1 MSLDAA
7 MKIAIS
13 GMNASQF
20 ALANTANNIANVN
33 TPGYA
38 RKVVQFENQTAG
50 TDAAGVRISG
60 VTRAIDLF
68 LAREQL
74 VASAQAKR
82 FQAVAIIH
90 DRLQSLL
97 GSPGDNISFTGKLDS
112 LLNSIPGLATDPGS
126 SVRRTALVNSMD
138 GFAAEINRISQ
149 LVQDLRA
156 EADRRI
162 IDSLTRV
169 NNAILRIHELNPAI
183 AREERVGRDATALV
197 DQRES
202 ALREIAKV
210 IDIRT
215 NTMSGGIM
223 GVSTTSGV
231 VLLDQ
236 IPRELT
242 YSPPATVNTQVQ
254 FPQIIV
260 NKLDVQ
266 SNTLTPTGDVI
277 DPNVRSGALRGLLD
291 VRSREL
297 PQIAAGL
304 GEFAGQVID
313 ALNAVHNDNSAVP
326 AASSMTGRNV
336 GVVATDL
343 HASFTGKVT
352 LATLDANNKYVNR
365 VEIDFDA
372 NTFSTNGGGAVA
384 LGGTTIGDVLTDVN
398 TALGAGTLVLS
409 NGALTFAAPAGAT
422 GVATLQDATTPSA
435 RGGRGFSHFFGLN
448 DVMSAQVPSNFDTGF
463 AAGEV
468 HGFGSS
474 GIMSVSLKSA
484 DGQVAKTFDLDFASI
499 GGANFSNVVTDLNTG
514 LNGFGTFALD
524 SNGAMSFSP
533 SDTYKDYNLV
543 VTSDATSRGASS
555 KSLSD
560 LFGIG
565 DRYVQDAAFQV
576 KVRSDILADP
586 KKLALA
592 KLDMSANALAGTVP
606 ALTVGDNR
614 GVIDFQNVATR
625 TYSFAA
631 VGGLSATTTT
641 LAAFGATVL
650 GDMASKAEQSSVR
663 EKDSGA
669 LAAELE
675 ARISADSGVNL
686 DEELANMILFQNA
699 YAASA
704 RMIAAAR
711 DLFDILLQL
720 SG

>member
-1 MSLDAA
+1 MSLSAA

-13 GMNASQF
+13 GINASQF

-38 RKVVQFENQTAG
+38 RKVVQFESQTAG

-60 VTRAIDLF
+60 VTRTVDLF

-82 FQAVAIIH
+82 FEAMAIIH

-97 GSPGDNISFTGKLDS
+97 GTPGDNISFTGKLDA
-112 LLNSIPGLATDPGS
+112 LLNSIPGLATDPES
-126 SVRRTALVNSMD
+126 SVRRTAMVNSMD
-138 GFAAEINRISQ
+138 AFAAEINRVSK
-149 LVQDLRA
+149 LLQDLRA

-162 IDSLTRV
+162 TDALARV
-169 NNAILRIHELNPAI
+169 NNAILRIQQLNPAI

-215 NTMSGGIM
+215 NIMTGGIM

-236 IPRELT
+236 VPRKLT
-242 YSPPATVNTQVQ
+242 YAPPATVNTQVQ

-266 SNTLTPTGDVI
+266 SKALTPTGDVI
-277 DPNVRSGALRGLLD
+277 DPNIRSGSLRGLLD
-291 VRSREL
+291 VRSQEL
-297 PQIAAGL
+297 PQIASGL

-313 ALNAVHNDNSAVP
+313 ALNAAHNDNSAVP
-326 AASSMTGRNV
+326 APSSMVGRNV
-336 GVVATDL
+336 GVLATDL

-352 LATLDANNKYVNR
+352 LATLDASNNYVNR

-372 NTFSTNGGGAVA
+372 NTISTNGGGAVA
-384 LGGTTIGDVLTDVN
+384 LSGTTIAAVITDVN
-398 TALGAGTLVLS
+398 AALGGGALVLS
-409 NGALTFAAPAGAT
+409 NGALTFAAPAGAA
-422 GVATLQDATTPSA
+422 GVVTLQDTAAPSA
-435 RGGRGFSHFFGLN
+435 RGGRGFAHFFGLN
-448 DVMSAQVPSNFDTGF
+448 DVMSGQVPSHFDTGF
-463 AAGEV
+463 TASEA

-474 GIMSVSLKSA
+474 GVMSIELKGP
-484 DGQVAKTFDLDFASI
+484 DGQSAKTFSLDFASI
-499 GGANFSNVVTDLNTG
+499 GGINFSNIVTDLNTG
-514 LNGFGTFALD
+514 MNGFGTFALD
-524 SNGAMSFSP
+524 SKGALSFSP
-533 SDTYKDYNLV
+533 STTYKDYTLG
-543 VTSDATSRGASS
+543 VTSDTTSRGASS

-592 KLDMSANALAGTVP
+592 KLDINANALAGTVP

-614 GVIDFQNVATR
+614 GVIDFQGVATR

-631 VGGLSATTTT
+631 AGGLSATTTT

-650 GDMASKAEQSSVR
+650 SDMASKAEQSSLR
-663 EKDSGA
+663 EKDSAA

-675 ARISADSGVNL
+675 ARISANSGVNL

-720 SG
+720 TG

>member
-13 GMNASQF
+13 GLNTSQF

-50 TDAAGVRISG
+50 TDPAGVRVSG

-82 FQAVAIIH
+82 FEAIAIIH
-90 DRLQSLL
+90 DRLQAML
-97 GSPGDNISFTGKLDS
+97 GTPGDNITFTGKLDA
-112 LLNSIPGLATDPGS
+112 LLNSIPGLATDPES
-126 SVRRTALVNSMD
+126 NVRRTALVNSMD
-138 GFAAEINRISQ
+138 SFAAEINRVSQ
-149 LVQDLRA
+149 LVQDLRG

-162 IDSLTRV
+162 SDSLGRV
-169 NNAILRIHELNPAI
+169 NNSILRIYELNPAI
-183 AREERVGRDATALV
+183 AREVRVGRDATALIE
-197 DQRES
+197 QRET

-215 NTMSGGIM
+215 NTMTGGIM

-236 IPRELT
+236 VPRKLT
-242 YSPPATVNTQVQ
+242 YAPPAAVNTQVQ
-254 FPQIIV
+254 FPQVIV
-260 NKLDVQ
+260 NKLDVT
-266 SNTLTPTGDVI
+266 SKVLTPTGDVI
-277 DPNVRSGALRGLLD
+277 DPNIRSGALRGLLD
-291 VRSREL
+291 VRSQEL
-297 PQIAAGL
+297 PEIASGL

-313 ALNAVHNDNSAVP
+313 ALNAAHNDNSAVP

-336 GVVATDL
+336 GVLATDL

-352 LATLDANNKYVNR
+352 LATLNATNNYVNR

-372 NTFSTNGGGAVA
+372 NTFSTNGGAPAA
-384 LGGTTIGDVLTDVN
+384 LSGTTIANVISDVN
-398 TALGAGTLVLS
+398 TALGVGTLVLS

-422 GVATLQDATTPSA
+422 GVAALQDATTPSA
-435 RGGRGFSHFFGLN
+435 RGGRGFAHFFGLN
-448 DVMSAQVPSNFDTGF
+448 DIMSGLVPSHFDTGF
-463 AAGEV
+463 AAGDA

-474 GIMSVSLKSA
+474 GVMSVTLKGP
-484 DGQVAKTFDLDFASI
+484 DGQTAKTFDLDFASI
-499 GGANFSNVVTDLNTG
+499 GGAAFSNVVTDLNTG
-514 LNGFGTFALD
+514 LNGYGSFVLD
-524 SNGAMSFSP
+524 SKGANSFSP
-533 SDTYKDYNLV
+533 STTYKDYKLV
-543 VTSDATSRGASS
+543 VTSDTTSRGASG

-576 KVRSDILADP
+576 KVRSDILANP
-586 KKLALA
+586 NKLALA
-592 KLDMSANALAGTVP
+592 KLDINANALAGTVP

-614 GVIDFQNVATR
+614 GVISFQGVATN

-631 VGGLSATTTT
+631 AGGLSATTTT
-641 LAAFGATVL
+641 LATFGATVL
-650 GDMASKAEQSSVR
+650 SDMASKAEQSAVR
-663 EKDSGA
+663 EKDSTA
-669 LAAELE
+669 LASELE

-686 DEELANMILFQNA
+686 DEELANMILYQNA
-699 YAASA
+699 YSASA

-720 SG
+720 TG